1 MMHIDVFQ
9 ETLGLID
16 EHKTDMKEQAYIE
29 LCSDI
34 QRRMNETKKNLHE
47 TELYQ
52 VEWLIISNNESSEHP
67 HSRTFRSSIVQL
79 ITDEQRENNKE
90 FYEKLGLT
98 DEDKHTLSWLDR
110 GLITEKQ
117 SKHLSAHSC
126 VWNGYKEHTKKGQF
140 FPAASWVILSC
151 CRYKPWAPVPIQEA
165 RKRQRQQ

>member
-67 HSRTFRSSIVQL
+67 HSRTFRSSI
-79 ITDEQRENNKE
+79 
-90 FYEKLGLT
+90 
-98 DEDKHTLSWLDR
+98 
-110 GLITEKQ
+110 
-117 SKHLSAHSC
+117 
-126 VWNGYKEHTKKGQF
+126 
-140 FPAASWVILSC
+140 
-151 CRYKPWAPVPIQEA
+151 
-165 RKRQRQQ
+165 